1 MTKKRTLRNV
11 EAIHQMLA
19 GEHKTQQKTTIG
31 FTDAESQGQKQITR
45 QLGEIWEEKDSTG
58 KTVCWWELTENGTK
72 IKYNVHPDIA
82 KSMHELRRYLNT
94 FPNCPK
100 DVCTCTNPSNLDKK
114 FKRAT
119 GMCEDCT
126 VTMETR
132 LKIRGEFN
140 DYAKRRMLENAT
152 KFFQDADTE
161 IEKFK
166 ESLKKTEFLSGDNGD
181 IEKWNF
187 DNVED
192 VIAEMDGRYNAY
204 RQATIDKLQGQ

>member
-192 VIAEMDGRYNAY
+192 VIAEMDERYNAY
-204 RQATIDKLQGQ
+204 RQATIDKLQG